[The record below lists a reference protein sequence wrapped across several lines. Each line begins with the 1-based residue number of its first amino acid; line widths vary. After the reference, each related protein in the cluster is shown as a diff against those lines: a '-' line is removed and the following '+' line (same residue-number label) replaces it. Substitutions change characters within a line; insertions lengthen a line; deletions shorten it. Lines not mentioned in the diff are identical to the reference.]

1 MQQELIHH
9 PLQKK
14 SGSASSNSD
23 VDKSDI
29 NKLKNVP
36 TNLSNLKSKVD
47 KLNVDKLVPVPAN
60 VSKLIYVVKHDV
72 TAKMY
77 IMLKIKGKILDITNL
92 ATNASLNTN
101 INEIKSE
108 IPSISNLATNAFLDA
123 KINEVNVEI
132 PSITNLATTTAL
144 TAVENKIPNVSN
156 LV

>member
-60 VSKLIYVVKHDV
+60 LSKLIYVVKNDV
-72 TAKMY
+72 TTKMY
-77 IMLKIKGKILDITNL
+77 IMLKIEGKILDITNL
-92 ATNASLNTN
+92 ATNASLNAN

-123 KINEVNVEI
+123 KANEVNGEI
-132 PSITNLATTTAL
+132 PSITNFATTTAL
-144 TAVENKIPNVSN
+144 TAVESKIPNVSN